1 MVTLMEYALLA
12 DKAYVPSTDGAASI
26 PGWRSSKVRAMDAD
40 QSAKDPRWEGLQC
53 RAFRKK
59 EGGDVVIAFRG
70 TACGADFLSDAK
82 LSAWGIPMRCHEA
95 IRLTE
100 VWKKH
105 YKGRPVTLT
114 GHSLGG
120 AIAQV
125 VGIFTDTRF
134 VTFNAPGMWTNCV
147 GVCAFPKLMN
157 TLSRGMN
164 FIKWGDT
171 IGNFGKHIGNTQRL
185 HFSSIANPIP
195 LGAHRM
201 GGFIEFLKTY
211 AGRDQDPLG

>member
-1 MVTLMEYALLA
+1 MVTLLEYAQLA
-12 DKAYVPSTDGAASI
+12 DKAYVPSTDASPSI
-26 PGWRSSKVRAMDAD
+26 AGWRSSRIRALDAD
-40 QSAKDPRWEGLQC
+40 QGAKDPRWEGLQC
-53 RAFRKK
+53 RAFRRIHGK
-59 EGGDVVIAFRG
+59 DVVIAFRG

-100 VWKKH
+100 TWKAH
-105 YKGRPVTLT
+105 YSGRSVTLT

-125 VGIFTDTRF
+125 AGIVTNTRF
-134 VTFNAPGMWTNCV
+134 VTFNAPGMWSNCV
-147 GVCAFPKLMN
+147 GVCSFPKLMN

-171 IGNFGKHIGNTQRL
+171 IGNFGKHIGDTRRVQ
-185 HFSSIANPIP
+185 FSSVANLIP

-201 GGFIEFLKTY
+201 GGFIDFLKTY
-211 AGRDQDPLG
+211 PGSDQDPLA